1 MIITAINPKPRRRSR
16 VDVYVDGEL
25 AFDLARDTVSK
36 RELRPGRPIDRAEI
50 EAIVAADARRS
61 ALDTAV
67 AMLARRPRSERE
79 VRRRLAQRKCDP
91 ALIDETVERLRG
103 MKLVDD
109 AEFARAWAES
119 RDRSSPRGRRL
130 IAGELRA
137 YGVTAAVAG
146 EAAATVSETDAA
158 YRVAAKRM
166 RSLVGA
172 DYRAFRDRLGAH
184 LQRRGFA
191 WEVVRGTV
199 ERCWGESGGGVP
211 ADDLAESAE

>member
-1 MIITAINPKPRRRSR
+1 MIITAINPKPHRRNR

-50 EAIVAADARRS
+50 DAIVAADARRS
-61 ALDTAV
+61 ALDTAA
-67 AMLARRPRSERE
+67 AMLAHRPRSERE
-79 VRRRLAQRKCDP
+79 IRRRLAQRKCDP
-91 ALIDETVERLRG
+91 VLIDETVERLRG
-103 MKLVDD
+103 MKLIDD

-137 YGVTAAVAG
+137 YGVTAAVAD
-146 EAAATVSETDAA
+146 EAAATVSEADAA

-166 RSLVGA
+166 RSLTGA
-172 DYRAFRDRLGAH
+172 DYRAFRDRLGSH

-191 WEVVRGTV
+191 WDVVRSTV
-199 ERCWGESGGGVP
+199 ERCWSESGGAP
-211 ADDLAESAE
+211 ADDLAEAME

>member
-1 MIITAINPKPRRRSR
+1 MIITSIERTRRRRSR

-25 AFDLARDTVSK
+25 AFDLARAAASK
-36 RELRPGRPIDRAEI
+36 YDLRPGRPIDRTEI

-61 ALDTAV
+61 ALDTAA

-79 VRRRLAQRKCDP
+79 IRRRLAQRKCEP

-103 MKLVDD
+103 MKLIDD

-119 RDRSSPRGRRL
+119 RDRSSPRGQRL

-137 YGVTAAVAG
+137 YGVTAAIAS
-146 EAAATVSETDAA
+146 EAAATISEADAA
-158 YRVAAKRM
+158 YRVASKRR
-166 RSLVGA
+166 RSLIGE

-191 WEVVRGTV
+191 WEVVLGTV
-199 ERCWGESGGGVP
+199 ERCWSESGGGAP
-211 ADDLAESAE
+211 DHDLADPIE

>member
-1 MIITAINPKPRRRSR
+1 MIITSIERTRGRRSR
-16 VDVYVDGEL
+16 IDVYVDGEL
-25 AFDLARDTVSK
+25 AFDLARDTASK
-36 RELRPGRPIDRAEI
+36 RELRPGRPIDRVEI
-50 EAIVAADARRS
+50 EALVAADARRS
-61 ALDTAV
+61 ALDTAA

-79 VRRRLAQRKCDP
+79 VRRRLAQRKCEP
-91 ALIDETVERLRG
+91 ALIDETVERLRD
-103 MKLVDD
+103 MKLIDD

-146 EAAATVSETDAA
+146 EAAATVSEADAA

-166 RSLVGA
+166 RSLTGA
-172 DYRAFRDRLGAH
+172 DYRAFRDRLGSH

-191 WEVVRGTV
+191 WDVVRGTV
-199 ERCWGESGGGVP
+199 ERCWSESGGGAP
-211 ADDLAESAE
+211 ADDLAEAME